1 MPASLARS
9 CTNAWREAEARAEG
23 AFKTL
28 SPFSRGGSVEVLGV
42 FTCTKSFSAGDEDS
56 QCAHKSNPVVP
67 SERCWGALVVATGM
81 WHAALWEQN
90 PSKKKNTHQNSPSPL
105 RSDLLDS
112 KK

>member
-1 MPASLARS
+1 MRGERQKLGQK
-9 CTNAWREAEARAEG
+9 E
-23 AFKTL
+23 L
-28 SPFSRGGSVEVLGV
+28 SRPSPLFLVGSDGSVEVLGV

-105 RSDLLDS
+105 KSDLLDS